1 MGVSAASIVRGPGE
15 ISAMVVDVTKA
26 VFTTR
31 FQTREFIEQAWFICS
46 VTLMPTILVSI
57 PFGAVISLQVGNLTG
72 QLGAQSFAGASAV
85 LAVVREAAPIAA
97 AMIIAGAAGSAICSD
112 MGARKIREEID
123 AMEVLGIDPI
133 ERLVVPRVLATV
145 FVALMINGIVI
156 ATGIGGG
163 YFFTVIVQ
171 GGNAGAFLS
180 SFTALASLP
189 DLYISMIKAVL
200 FGYMAAIV
208 GRLQGPQGGRRPERR
223 RPGSQRGRDH
233 RLHDPVRAQLDHH
246 RHLLPSRPAERPV
259 GHGDHH
265 ATSAA
270 SSAVSSDSR
279 SRSAAT
285 SCSSTSRRWRGP
297 RARSSATGAR
307 SSTPSPRSPSESEAS
322 R

>member
-1 MGVSAASIVRGPGE
+1 M
-15 ISAMVVDVTKA
+15 TKA
-26 VFTTR
+26 VFTTK
-31 FQTREFIEQAWFICS
+31 FQTREFIEQAWFITS

-189 DLYISMIKAVL
+189 DLYISMVKAVL

-208 GRLQGPQGGRRPERR
+208 GAYKGLNAGGGPSGVGPR
-223 RPGSQRGRDH
+223 GQRGRDH
-233 RLHDPVRAQLDHH
+233 RLHGPVRAQLDHH
-246 RHLLPSRPAERPV
+246 GDLLPGRPAGRVVAMATITDIGREFVRERRI
-259 GHGDHH
+259 GHR
-265 ATSAA
+265 AA
-270 SSAVSSDSR
+270 R
-279 SRSAAT
+279 RPAALL
-285 SCSSTSRRWRGP
+285 RQGAGLDAD
-297 RARSSATGAR
+297 RASSATGAR
-307 SSTPSPRSPSESEAS
+307 SGTPWPRSRSAS
-322 R
+322 AGSRSSPARSA